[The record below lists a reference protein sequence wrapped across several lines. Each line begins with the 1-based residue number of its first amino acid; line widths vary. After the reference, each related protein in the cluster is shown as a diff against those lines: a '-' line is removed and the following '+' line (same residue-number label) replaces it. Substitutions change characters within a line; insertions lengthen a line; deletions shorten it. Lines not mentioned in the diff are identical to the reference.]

1 MAGTKRRS
9 AKEGQEQET
18 EKASNASLGSSKRTK
33 KDASEQE
40 RKKASHLYTDDNP
53 STTLHGTSFKD
64 AASAHRTIQM
74 VSANR
79 SLTYQFQTINTML
92 HRAKAHPSKT
102 EGIKASIP
110 IFQEWL
116 DSYHS
121 KKSSLRSFKMLKKD
135 RVARYLR
142 CVDEHTHS
150 GEEWQTCKSW
160 AERYVALQAKK
171 RLANT
176 LMDEKDP
183 AGEDLES
190 EEWQTC
196 KSWAERYVALQ
207 AKKRLAN
214 TLMDEKDPAG
224 EDLESHRYRVLHEIV
239 PDVPRD
245 AWQQEDLWADISK
258 RIPSGTHLKMLLYAY
273 SPLGNV

>member
-1 MAGTKRRS
+1 MAGTKRKS
-9 AKEGQEQET
+9 AKEGQEQEA
-18 EKASNASLGSSKRTK
+18 ERGSNASSGSSKRIKESET
-33 KDASEQE
+33 SEQE
-40 RKKASHLYTDDNP
+40 RKRASHLYTDDNP

-92 HRAKAHPSKT
+92 HRAKGHPSKT

-110 IFQEWL
+110 IFQEWV
-116 DSYHS
+116 DSYQS
-121 KKSSLRSFKMLKKD
+121 RKSALRSFKMLKKD
-135 RVARYLR
+135 RVARYLKY
-142 CVDEHTHS
+142 VDEHTHYS
-150 GEEWQTCKSW
+150 DKEWQASKSW
-160 AERYVALQAKK
+160 AERYVALQPK
-171 RLANT
+171 
-176 LMDEKDP
+176 
-183 AGEDLES
+183 
-190 EEWQTC
+190 Q
-196 KSWAERYVALQ
+196 
-207 AKKRLAN
+207 RLAN